1 MGGKRPTNTMQ
12 QTPAAH
18 SKEGRQKINKKAGK
32 KHNNHQGRKGEGKGS
47 GVGGEGEVRAPV
59 RWQRP
64 TGENLFTVYTRNH
77 MSTIK

>member
-32 KHNNHQGRKGEGKGS
+32 NTTTIGEGREKGR
-47 GVGGEGEVRAPV
+47 GVEWEGRG
-59 RWQRP
+59 R
-64 TGENLFTVYTRNH
+64 
-77 MSTIK
+77 